1 MRYLEEF
8 HAMMSSLN
16 ASERNEV
23 RELIIK
29 YHGLDSSLLKKFD
42 TYMRVIGELP
52 ETADSTGST
61 AGGQKTSRT

>member
-16 ASERNEV
+16 DSERNEV

-29 YHGLDSSLLKKFD
+29 YHGLDSCLLMKFD
-42 TYMRVIGELP
+42 TYMRAIDELP
-52 ETADSTGST
+52 ETAEEEWQRGS
-61 AGGQKTSRT
+61 